1 MKLNINGG
9 SEREQLL
16 NYVLDTQN
24 VGVDM
29 IIS

>member
-1 MKLNINGG
+1 MTFNINDV

-16 NYVLDTQN
+16 NYILETRN
-24 VGVDM
+24 FYVDM